1 MIRVLVNAG
10 HAPNGIP
17 DPGAIGP
24 TGLRECDVVANVGA
38 LVQQYLIAAGVQAD
52 YIQNDS
58 LEFIC
63 ETANKGAYDLFL
75 SIHCNSF
82 NDTAKGI
89 EVYTSRGWTNSDN
102 FATCLMNQMANTF
115 PSLDVRADWSD
126 GDVDKE
132 AELYVLNNTV
142 MPAAL
147 FELPF
152 ISNPV
157 EEAWLRN
164 ENNQDEAA
172 KALARGV
179 TDYVVQFMA

>member
-1 MIRVLVNAG
+1 MKILINAG
-10 HAPNGIP
+10 HAYLGNP

-24 TGLRECDVVANVGA
+24 TGLRECDVVASVGG
-38 LVQQYLIAAGVQAD
+38 LVQKFLIAAGVQAD
-52 YIQNDS
+52 YIQDDS

-63 ETANKGAYDLFL
+63 ETANEGNYDLFL

-82 NDTAKGI
+82 NDKSRGI

-132 AELYVLNNTV
+132 AGLYVLNNTA

-157 EEAWLRN
+157 EEEWLRN
-164 ENNQDEAA
+164 PINQNEAA

-179 TDYVVQFMA
+179 TDYVVQYMS

>member
-1 MIRVLVNAG
+1 
-10 HAPNGIP
+10 
-17 DPGAIGP
+17 
-24 TGLRECDVVANVGA
+24 
-38 LVQQYLIAAGVQAD
+38 
-52 YIQNDS
+52 
-58 LEFIC
+58 
-63 ETANKGAYDLFL
+63 
-75 SIHCNSF
+75 
-82 NDTAKGI
+82 
-89 EVYTSRGWTNSDN
+89 
-102 FATCLMNQMANTF
+102 
-115 PSLDVRADWSD
+115 
-126 GDVDKE
+126 
-132 AELYVLNNTV
+132 